1 MTSVL
6 SEAANGAAPAEE
18 RVKVAGLATM
28 KTTGLLVTVGLG
40 SCVAI
45 TLWDQARRA
54 GALAHVLLPEP
65 PGESTVE
72 NPAKYASTAVAALE
86 EALRDRGAPGPYVAT
101 LTGGAGLFG
110 QLLKLRGENVGLR
123 NVGKAREA
131 LDGARIPVVGEDT
144 GGDYGRTVSLDVA
157 NGKVTVRSI
166 AKGTRVL

>member
-1 MTSVL
+1 MT
-6 SEAANGAAPAEE
+6 AAAAPVEE
-18 RVKVAGLATM
+18 RVKVAGLATLVSV
-28 KTTGLLVTVGLG
+28 GHLVTVGLG

-45 TLWDQARRA
+45 TLWDNSRRA

-72 NPAKYASTAVAALE
+72 NPAKYASTAVSALE

-110 QLLKLRGENVGLR
+110 QLLKMRGENVGGR
-123 NVGKAREA
+123 NVIAAREA
-131 LDGARIPVVGEDT
+131 LAEARIPVVGEDT

-157 NGKVTVRSI
+157 DGKVTVRSV

>member
-1 MTSVL
+1 M
-6 SEAANGAAPAEE
+6 NGTAPIEE
-18 RVKVAGLATM
+18 RVKVAGLATL
-28 KTTGLLVTVGLG
+28 KSAGQLVTVGLG

-45 TLWDQARRA
+45 TLWDQTRRA

-65 PGESTVE
+65 PGESSVE

-123 NVGKAREA
+123 NVLRAREA
-131 LDGARIPVVGEDT
+131 LLEAQIPVVAEDT

-157 NGKVTVRSI
+157 DGKVTVRSM